1 MISDASAESGMPVS
15 PAAIEQ
21 LVIQALRAA
30 SSDKSVQVSATTEVL
45 QVVDSLGLM
54 MGLANI
60 QAALNIKLEP
70 REIIEVLQA
79 RSVADIAL
87 ALAKAL
93 GARSRQPV

>member
-1 MISDASAESGMPVS
+1 MISDASAGYGMPVS
-15 PAAIEQ
+15 AAAIEQ
-21 LVIQALRAA
+21 VVIQALRAA
-30 SSDKSVQVSATTEVL
+30 SSDKSAQVSATTEVL

-93 GARSRQPV
+93 SARSRQPV

>member
-1 MISDASAESGMPVS
+1 
-15 PAAIEQ
+15 
-21 LVIQALRAA
+21 
-30 SSDKSVQVSATTEVL
+30 
-45 QVVDSLGLM
+45 M